1 MSFNLRSLNV
11 VLSLITRCLNSSN
24 HPQLVRM
31 FYNIKNIVN
40 IYVSIKSI
48 NINALLLT
56 ILIYRIEV
64 YFLRVSTCIIFYGF
78 VGNLRSPLELLPTLT
93 NYCQLLPTFYCQL
106 DTSTDRDLILGN
118 IYPFGSV
125 HGRLLY
131 KFPTVHFEI
140 NPLFSSSPF
149 FKGFTNI

>member
-64 YFLRVSTCIIFYGF
+64 YFLRVLVYYLLWICGEFEKTSGTIAYSCQLLSSI
-78 VGNLRSPLELLPTLT
+78 VLHCQLLPSIAYYCQLLSYIA
-93 NYCQLLPTFYCQL
+93 NYRRYCQLLPTFYCQL
-106 DTSTDRDLILGN
+106 EILN
-118 IYPFGSV
+118 YLGS
-125 HGRLLY
+125 
-131 KFPTVHFEI
+131 
-140 NPLFSSSPF
+140 
-149 FKGFTNI
+149 

>member
-64 YFLRVSTCIIFYGF
+64 YFLRVLVYY
-78 VGNLRSPLELLPTLT
+78 LLWICGEFEKSSGTIA
-93 NYCQLLPTFYCQL
+93 YSYQLLPTIANVLLPTWYLNWSGPYFGKY
-106 DTSTDRDLILGN
+106 I
-118 IYPFGSV
+118 PFW
-125 HGRLLY
+125 
-131 KFPTVHFEI
+131 
-140 NPLFSSSPF
+140 FSPW
-149 FKGFTNI
+149 KIVV